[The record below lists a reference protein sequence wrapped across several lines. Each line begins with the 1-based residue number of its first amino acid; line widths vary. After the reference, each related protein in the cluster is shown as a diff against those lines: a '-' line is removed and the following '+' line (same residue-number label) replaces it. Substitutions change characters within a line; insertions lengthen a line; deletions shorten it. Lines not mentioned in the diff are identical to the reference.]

1 MRTQA
6 SSPRPLINVRSNR
19 VDAPCHR
26 RVRDVPAN
34 VICNSL
40 KLSGI
45 LNVIVAWAVVCS
57 LAQKFVELIF
67 FFQCVFFEPLRL
79 NLNMYQVHIHRA
91 PSTAN
96 TPGWVLFSG
105 KQGRHPRKRYSLA
118 GERFGPHMITRKIS
132 RANTVNSL

>member
-34 VICNSL
+34 AICNSL

-45 LNVIVAWAVVCS
+45 LNVIAVWAVVCS

-67 FFQCVFFEPLRL
+67 FFSAYFLSPCD
-79 NLNMYQVHIHRA
+79 
-91 PSTAN
+91 
-96 TPGWVLFSG
+96 
-105 KQGRHPRKRYSLA
+105 
-118 GERFGPHMITRKIS
+118 
-132 RANTVNSL
+132 